1 MVTCM
6 LENHLPSP
14 QALPKPSCK
23 HAGPCR
29 CLDGVDLRHTY
40 LMPDACWLR
49 QHINHYY
56 CYYAGPWKELLD
68 TTQEFKLSV
77 ELDETRRTAF
87 KRASTSVKA
96 VAQRIKADRS
106 NAASLAA
113 TSTLGM
119 AASIGSFASQGPSL
133 TSKIS
138 ASQYSLGG
146 SMPQHNGVPASDAL
160 PG

>member
-1 MVTCM
+1 M
-6 LENHLPSP
+6 H
-14 QALPKPSCK
+14 
-23 HAGPCR
+23 
-29 CLDGVDLRHTY
+29 
-40 LMPDACWLR
+40 DACWLR
-49 QHINHYY
+49 HTHSCYLY
-56 CYYAGPWKELLD
+56 CAGPWKELLD

-77 ELDETRRTAF
+77 ELDEARRTAF

-113 TSTLGM
+113 TGTLGM
-119 AASIGSFASQGPSL
+119 AASIGGFASQGPSL

-138 ASQYSLGG
+138 ASQHSLGG
-146 SMPQHNGVPASDAL
+146 SLPQHNGVPASDAL